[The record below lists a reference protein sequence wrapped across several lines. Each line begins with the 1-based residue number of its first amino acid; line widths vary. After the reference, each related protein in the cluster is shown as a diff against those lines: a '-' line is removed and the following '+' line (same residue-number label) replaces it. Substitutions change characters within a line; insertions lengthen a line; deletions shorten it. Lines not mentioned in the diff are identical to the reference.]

1 MCTRSSFIWDEL
13 ESTRSCWRLKQWF
26 ASNPCAPALLEFGGM
41 PGIGK
46 TTLAK
51 AVFQQMYTYF
61 DASCFIHEKGLYRLL
76 EELLLKEH
84 HPGTITKPSFLRDI
98 LSSKRILV
106 VLDDVGDPRV
116 AESFLDGFEFGPESL
131 IIITSRDKQVF
142 RLYRINHIYE
152 VQGLSEKEALQ
163 LFCLCAS
170 IKDTTEQNMNELS
183 MKVVQYANG
192 NPLALSVFARELK
205 GY

>member
-1 MCTRSSFIWDEL
+1 MVCKQPLCTRLVGVWGYAWHRQDD
-13 ESTRSCWRLKQWF
+13 TC
-26 ASNPCAPALLEFGGM
+26 
-41 PGIGK
+41 
-46 TTLAK
+46 
-51 AVFQQMYTYF
+51 VFQQMYTYF